1 MNVAP
6 DLQETPM
13 PVPSTFHPPRLLF
26 VLGLG
31 LALLAGCSRESG
43 PSAAAAPASAASGPG
58 GAPVSVTTVRAAQRD
73 LPVVVEATGT
83 VSAVR
88 SVDVK
93 PQSSSLVAGV
103 HVKDGQFVKAG
114 ELLFTLDARAD
125 EARVAQLRAQVVKSE
140 AGLADAQ
147 RQLTRAR
154 ELLAVNFVA
163 QSAVDTN
170 QAAVD
175 TQLAAVA
182 ADRAALQA
190 AQVALSYNRI
200 TAPLAGRVGAVPVS
214 TGAAVIANQTTLV
227 TITQVDP
234 IEVSFA
240 LPQRHLADALA
251 ALQRGNAPVEAG
263 LPEGRTPAQGQLV
276 FVDNGVDAATGTIR
290 LKARFA
296 NAQATLWPG
305 AFVRTRMTVR
315 TLKDATVLPQ
325 AAIIQGPRGTLV
337 YVVADGRAQ
346 ARPVTVV
353 GTRGEDAAVEGV
365 QPGEAVVLDGKQNL
379 RNGVRVAERARPVA
393 VPASGA
399 SRVSAGGS
407 GATP

>member
-1 MNVAP
+1 M
-6 DLQETPM
+6 TH
-13 PVPSTFHPPRLLF
+13 VPLPPRARAALA
-26 VLGLG
+26 
-31 LALLAGCSRESG
+31 LALLATALSGCGRSG
-43 PSAAAAPASAASGPG
+43 DAPAAAAPASGASGAG
-58 GAPVSVTTVRAAQRD
+58 AAGAPVAVSTVRAAQRD

-93 PQSSSLVAGV
+93 AQTSSLVATV
-103 HVKDGQFVKAG
+103 QVRDGQFVKAG

-125 EARVAQLRAQVVKSE
+125 EAKVAQLRAQVARSE

-147 RQLTRAR
+147 RQLARAR
-154 ELLAVNFVA
+154 ELLALNFVA

-175 TQLAAVA
+175 TQRAAVA

-200 TAPLAGRVGAVPVS
+200 VAPLAGRVGAVPVS
-214 TGAAVIANQTTLV
+214 PGAAVIANQTPLV

-263 LPEGRTPAQGQLV
+263 LPDSRTTAQGTLV
-276 FVDNGVDAATGTIR
+276 FVDNGVDAATGTVK

-296 NAQATLWPG
+296 NPQAALWPG

-315 TLKDATVLPQ
+315 TLRGAVVIPQ
-325 AAIIQGPRGTLV
+325 AAIVQGPRGSLV
-337 YVVADGRAQ
+337 YVVAEGRAQ
-346 ARPVTVV
+346 ARPVGVLA
-353 GTRGEDAAVEGV
+353 TRGEDAAVEGV
-365 QPGEAVVLDGKQNL
+365 QAGEAIVLDGKQNL
-379 RNGVRVAERARPVA
+379 RPGARVIERAAAAGAVA

-399 SRVSAGGS
+399 RRIAAGAS

>member
-1 MNVAP
+1 MSSTPAP
-6 DLQETPM
+6 RGKRPAL
-13 PVPSTFHPPRLLF
+13 
-26 VLGLG
+26 
-31 LALLAGCSRESG
+31 LALLCLAALAGCGRSG
-43 PSAAAAPASAASGPG
+43 DTPSAAAPASAASGAA
-58 GAPVSVTTVRAAQRD
+58 GAPVAVSTVRAAQRD
-73 LPVVVEATGT
+73 LPVIVEATGT

-93 PQSSSLVAGV
+93 PQTSSLVAAV
-103 HVKDGQFVKAG
+103 HVRDGQFVKAG

-125 EARVAQLRAQVVKSE
+125 EAKVAQLRAQVARSD
-140 AGLADAQ
+140 AGLADAR
-147 RQLTRAR
+147 RQLTRSR
-154 ELLAVNFVA
+154 ELLALNFVS

-170 QAAVD
+170 QAQVD

-200 TAPLAGRVGAVPVS
+200 VAPLAGRVGVVPVS
-214 TGAAVIANQTTLV
+214 PGAAVVANQTTLV
-227 TITQVDP
+227 SITQVDP

-263 LPEGRTPAQGQLV
+263 LPEGRSAAQGTLV
-276 FVDNGVDAATGTIR
+276 FVDNGVDAATGTVR

-296 NAQATLWPG
+296 NPQAALWPG

-315 TLKDATVLPQ
+315 TLAGAVVLPQ
-325 AAIIQGPRGTLV
+325 AAIVPGPRGNLV

-346 ARPVTVV
+346 ARPVDVLA
-353 GTRGEDAAVEGV
+353 TRGEDAAVEGV
-365 QPGEAVVLDGKQNL
+365 QAGELVVLDGKQNL
-379 RNGVRVAERARPVA
+379 RPGARVVERSKPVA

-399 SRVSAGGS
+399 SRVSAGAA